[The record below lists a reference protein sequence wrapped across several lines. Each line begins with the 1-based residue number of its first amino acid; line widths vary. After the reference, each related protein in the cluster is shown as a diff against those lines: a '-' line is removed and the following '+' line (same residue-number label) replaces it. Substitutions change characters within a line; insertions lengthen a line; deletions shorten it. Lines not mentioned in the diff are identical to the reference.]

1 MPYRPYGRRSV
12 FRKGKRVV
20 KRRRRPAPINS
31 WKAAAHLAKKAWS
44 GIKYLKGLVNVEKHK
59 FDTAFS
65 IPFTNTGTVSGISSI
80 PQGDAEGTR
89 SGNSILA
96 KYAYLSFNCTRNAA
110 STTVSDLI
118 RMVVLVDSEQA
129 SDTSPTFTQIF
140 ESATPLALLNK
151 LFVGRFTILY
161 DKTFNLTANTPYARI
176 NQMIPLNFH
185 IRYNGASS
193 VDYEKNGVYLVTIAD
208 SASNLPALVGTT
220 RLAYYDN

>member
-1 MPYRPYGRRSV
+1 MPYYGKKRTV
-12 FRKGKRVV
+12 FKKGKRVF
-20 KRRRRPAPINS
+20 RRRRPAKINT
-31 WKAAAHLAKKAWS
+31 WKAAGHLAKKAWA
-44 GIKYLKGLVNVEKHK
+44 GFKYLKGLVNVEKHK

-65 IPFTNTGTVSGISSI
+65 TPYTNTGSVNGLCSI

-96 KYAYLSFNCTRNAA
+96 KYVYLNFNCTRNAS
-110 STTVSDLI
+110 STAVSDLI
-118 RMVVLVDSEQA
+118 RMCVIVDKEQA
-129 SDTSPTFTQIF
+129 SDTSPNFTQIF
-140 ESATPLALLNK
+140 ESASPLALLNK

-161 DKTFNLTANTPYARI
+161 DKTFNLTSDTPYAKI

-185 IRYNGASS
+185 IRFNGSSS

-208 SASNLPALVGTT
+208 SASNLPALVGNV